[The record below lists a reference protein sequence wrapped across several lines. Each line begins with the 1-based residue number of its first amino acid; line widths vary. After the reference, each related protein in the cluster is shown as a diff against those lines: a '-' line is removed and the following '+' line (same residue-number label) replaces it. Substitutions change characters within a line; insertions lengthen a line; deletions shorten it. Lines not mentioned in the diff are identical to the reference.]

1 MPRAA
6 APPDYADPACWFVPP
21 GSVGLPGV
29 PPDPGPVFADLFYI
43 HPTTLISDSWNQPG
57 PDQAADAW
65 TWQSAIL
72 PQAGLCAAF
81 TRLFIPR
88 YRQATSRAYREP
100 GRGAEAA
107 YDLAYADIEA
117 AFAHYLRHHH
127 DGGRFIL
134 FGHSQGALH
143 ATRLLADIIEPEDL
157 LPKLVAAYAIGIG
170 ISQGLFGT
178 RFRRARPCTHPTQT
192 GCVIGWNS
200 FLSGADPADFL
211 QRTAARDAAWLGG
224 APAGPPICINPL
236 SLRTGLPEADGVAS
250 RDGALWISAA
260 RAGDLQPLPNGSLH
274 MHDIALF
281 EAELRADAAR
291 RCRSAARA

>member
-1 MPRAA
+1 MAGAA
-6 APPDYADPACWFVPP
+6 APPDYADPASWFVPP
-21 GSVGLPGV
+21 SSAGLPGL
-29 PPDPGPVFADLFYI
+29 PPDPGPPIADLFYI
-43 HPTTLISDSWNQPG
+43 HPTTLISDGWNQPG
-57 PDQAADAW
+57 KDAAADAW

-72 PQAGLCAAF
+72 PQAGLCAGF

-100 GRGAEAA
+100 GRGADAA
-107 YDLAYADIEA
+107 YDLAYADIAA
-117 AFAHYLRHHH
+117 AFRHYLRHHQ
-127 DGGRFIL
+127 DGRAFIL

-143 ATRLLADIIEPEDL
+143 ATRLLAEIIEPEDL

-170 ISQGLFGT
+170 ISHGLFGT
-178 RFRRARPCTHPTQT
+178 RFRHAQPCTRPDQT

-200 FLSGADPADFL
+200 FLAGADPAEFFH
-211 QRTAARDAAWLGG
+211 RTAARDAAWLGG

-236 SLRTGLPEADGVAS
+236 SFSIDQPEADGVAS
-250 RDGALWISAA
+250 RNGALWISPA

-281 EAELRADAAR
+281 ESELRADAAR
-291 RCRSAARA
+291 RCRQAAS